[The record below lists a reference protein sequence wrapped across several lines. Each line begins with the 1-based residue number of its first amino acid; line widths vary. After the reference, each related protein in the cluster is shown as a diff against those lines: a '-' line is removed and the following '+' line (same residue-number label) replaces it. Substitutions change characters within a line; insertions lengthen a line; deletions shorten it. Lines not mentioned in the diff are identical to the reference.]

1 MTEKTKIGDLLVEE
15 GYVTREQLAAA
26 LNLQKKKPDYI
37 PLGEAFVELKYLS
50 KSELKDIIRKYQKHV
65 FIGELL
71 VNMGLISNDE
81 MKTALEFQ
89 ERHPDKKLGEIF
101 IERRFITED
110 DLIDTLSIQF
120 GIPRII
126 PDVKLIDKKL
136 LKGLN
141 QTFLFKNEFMPV
153 YKEGNVLTVV
163 LSNPLDED
171 TLNILRSFFK
181 CKIETAIATRNEILR
196 TINQHFSKVDITSE
210 AGPEVLEDRKDL
222 VIGGKDLSKRSDDST
237 VEVVNYIITNAL
249 LDDASDIHIE
259 PMEKYLRIR
268 YRIDGILQHKTD
280 LPKGLAFPLLSRIKS
295 LCGLDI
301 SKKDSHQTG
310 RIEAIVIGREI
321 DLTVSTY
328 SSMWGESLLIK
339 ILHRKNALIDL
350 DELGFSPSNKA
361 RYMKLIE
368 HPSGIILS
376 TGPTGSGK
384 TTTLYASLE
393 YLNNMNKK
401 IITVEDPIEYTIDG
415 VIQGSFDSKGGHNY
429 QELLN
434 SMLRQD
440 PDVLMI
446 GDIHDPLAAKAG
458 IQAALMGHKVFST
471 FHTEDTTGA
480 LLYLMDMDIDTFLIS
495 STLVSV
501 VAQRL
506 VRILCTK
513 CKERYTPGDDILNSF
528 SIHSIDVDKYTFYKP
543 TACKHCNRTGF
554 KGRTAIHEVLVV
566 NDAIR
571 DAILDRQI
579 STQIRIVA
587 REKAD
592 LISMRDDGFYKATK
606 GITSLEEIVRV
617 VFSNEGDDITSRS
630 ADELVAMCE
639 MDEGHFTDLGL
650 PKKPARDL
658 SIT

>member
-1 MTEKTKIGDLLVEE
+1 MTEKSKIGDLLVKE
-15 GYVTREQLAAA
+15 GYVTKVQLAEA
-26 LNLQKKKPDYI
+26 LNLQKSKPDYI

-50 KSELKDIIRKYQKHV
+50 KSELKDIIKKYQKHV

-71 VNMGLISNDE
+71 VNMGLITNDE
-81 MKTALEFQ
+81 MNQALEFQ
-89 ERHPDKKLGEIF
+89 ERHPEKKLGEIF
-101 IERRFITED
+101 VERRFITED
-110 DLIDTLSIQF
+110 NLIDTLSIQF

-126 PDVKLIDKKL
+126 PDVKIIDTKL

-153 YKEGNVLTVV
+153 YKEDNVLTVV

-171 TLNILRSFFK
+171 TLNILRGFFK
-181 CKIETAIATRNEILR
+181 CNIETAIATRNEILR
-196 TINQHFSKVDITSE
+196 TITQYFNKV
-210 AGPEVLEDRKDL
+210 EVADETDSNTLKERKDL
-222 VIGGKDLSKRSDDST
+222 IIGGTDFSKKQDDST
-237 VEVVNYIITNAL
+237 LEIVNYIITNAL

-259 PMEKYLRIR
+259 PMEKYLRVR

-280 LPKGLAFPLLSRIKS
+280 LPKGVVAPLLSRIKG
-295 LCGLDI
+295 LCGFDI
-301 SKKDSHQTG
+301 SRKDSHQTG
-310 RIEAIVIGREI
+310 RIEAIVMGREI

-350 DELGFSPSNKA
+350 DELGFSPANKA

-393 YLNNMNKK
+393 YLNSMNKK

-415 VIQGSFDSKGGHNY
+415 ITQGSFDAKAGHNY
-429 QELLN
+429 KEILN

-446 GDIHDPLAAKAG
+446 GDIRDPLAAKAG

-506 VRILCTK
+506 VRTLCTK
-513 CKERYTPGDDILNSF
+513 CKERYTPGNDILNSF
-528 SIHSIDVDKYTFYKP
+528 SIHSIDVDKYTFFKS
-543 TACKHCNRTGF
+543 AGCKHCNRTGF

-579 STQIRIVA
+579 STQIRVVA

-606 GITSLEEIVRV
+606 GL
-617 VFSNEGDDITSRS
+617 
-630 ADELVAMCE
+630 
-639 MDEGHFTDLGL
+639 
-650 PKKPARDL
+650 
-658 SIT
+658 

>member
-1 MTEKTKIGDLLVEE
+1 MTQKMKIGDLLVEE
-15 GYVTREQLAAA
+15 GYVTNEQLSKA
-26 LNLQKKKPDYI
+26 LNLQKNKPDYI
-37 PLGEAFVELKYLS
+37 PIGEAFVELKYLS
-50 KSELKDIIRKYQKHV
+50 KSELKDIIRKFQKHA
-65 FIGELL
+65 FLGELL
-71 VNMGLISNDE
+71 VNMGLVTNNE
-81 MKTALEFQ
+81 MSQTLEFQ
-89 ERHPDKKLGEIF
+89 KKYPDKKLGEIL

-126 PDVKLIDKKL
+126 PDFKLIDTKL

-141 QTFLFKNEFMPV
+141 QTFLIKNEFMPV
-153 YKEGNVLTVV
+153 YKEGNILTVV

-171 TLNILRSFFK
+171 TLNILHGFFK

-196 TINQHFSKVDITSE
+196 AINQHFNKVAVASE
-210 AGPEVLEDRKDL
+210 ADSEAVEGRKDL
-222 VIGGKDLSKRSDDST
+222 VIGGKDLSKKSTDST
-237 VEVVNYIITNAL
+237 IEIVNYIITNAL

-259 PMEKYLRIR
+259 PMERYLRVR

-280 LPKGLAFPLLSRIKS
+280 LPKGLISPLLSRIKS
-295 LCGLDI
+295 LCALDI
-301 SKKDSHQTG
+301 AKKGSHQTG
-310 RIEAIVIGREI
+310 RIEAIVMGREI

-328 SSMWGESLLIK
+328 SAMWGESLLIK

-350 DELGFSPSNKA
+350 DELGFSPANKA
-361 RYMKLIE
+361 RYMKLIN

-393 YLNNMNKK
+393 YLNSMNKK
-401 IITVEDPIEYTIDG
+401 IITVEDPVEYTIDG
-415 VIQGSFDSKGGHNY
+415 VIQGSFNSKGRHNY
-429 QELLN
+429 QEILS

-480 LLYLMDMDIDTFLIS
+480 LIYLMDMDIDTFLIS

-506 VRILCTK
+506 VRLLCSK
-513 CKERYTPGDDILNSF
+513 CKERYTPGDDILSSF
-528 SIHSIDVDKYTFYKP
+528 SIHSIDVDKYAFYRP
-543 TACKHCNRTGF
+543 NGCKHCNRTGF

-579 STQIRIVA
+579 STQIRVVA

-592 LISMRDDGFYKATK
+592 LISMRDDGFYKAIK

-650 PKKPARDL
+650 PKRPARNL